1 MKNFISK
8 HISFISI
15 TILIAIWQVCGNLG
29 LLPKFIFPT
38 PLEIANAFVRDRALF
53 LFHFKIT
60 MLEAII
66 GLSLGILIANHWNT
80 PVSDIK
86 DTIIIIP
93 ISKSNI
99 SNLLCIVSKIS
110 SSFTIPKKA
119 IVNAPSIVA

>member
-15 TILIAIWQVCGNLG
+15 IILIAIWQLCGNLG

-60 MLEAII
+60 MLEALI
-66 GLSLGILIANHWNT
+66 GLTLGIIIA
-80 PVSDIK
+80 SLLAIIMDGFE
-86 DTIIIIP
+86 TIN
-93 ISKSNI
+93 K
-99 SNLLCIVSKIS
+99 IV
-110 SSFTIPKKA
+110 
-119 IVNAPSIVA
+119 